1 MKSRTIKRWTTQEES
16 ILREKGPHLT
26 SHELTKVLP
35 DRSACAISARRM
47 RMGIVLTEE
56 LRSRI
61 GAEMRSKVNLDNLR
75 KADYSLTLEKLDN
88 QTRQILL
95 GTILG
100 DASIRHRKPNYQR
113 RGKNGRVVQN
123 VCKDAHLYIGHG
135 ASQMEYLQWKVS
147 HLDFIFKSNSKKAQ
161 SPRSRYEAQ
170 SVQHPLLSKLREGIY
185 GAPAA
190 DGKRHKSLIPQR
202 VASNLDMLGLLI
214 WYLDDGS
221 IHKSPRKD
229 GSYYYGP
236 LSIAVKGY
244 KLTHLEQVVK
254 TLNNNLGLNAYL
266 RIDKFPYECKHLP
279 EEGKINKII
288 MFTAAESRRIIKVWQ
303 QYADVLDLP
312 SEMRYKLPEEIS
324 IRQQHQRDHA
334 RRFALE
340 RASTERLED
349 ALDKPTGEVI

>member
-1 MKSRTIKRWTTQEES
+1 
-16 ILREKGPHLT
+16 
-26 SHELTKVLP
+26 
-35 DRSACAISARRM
+35 
-47 RMGIVLTEE
+47 

-61 GAEMRSKVNLDNLR
+61 GAETRSKVNLDNLR

-123 VCKDAHLYIGHG
+123 VYKDAHLYIGHG
-135 ASQMEYLQWKVS
+135 ASQMEYLQWKVN
-147 HLDFIFKSNSKKAQ
+147 HLDFIFKSNPSNKRDGRAV
-161 SPRSRYEAQ
+161 EAQ

-185 GAPAA
+185 GAPAV

-214 WYLDDGS
+214 WYLDDGC
-221 IHKSPRKD
+221 ILKRPRKD

-266 RIDKFPYECKHLP
+266 RIDKHPYECKHLP
-279 EEGKINKII
+279 EEGKINKTI
-288 MFTAAESRRIIKVWQ
+288 MFTAAESRRIVKVWQ

-312 SEMRYKLPEEIS
+312 SGMRYKLPEEMTL
-324 IRQQHQRDHA
+324 RQQQNKA
-334 RRFALE
+334 APRFALE
-340 RASTERLED
+340 REQKDWKMHLTHELV
-349 ALDKPTGEVI
+349 K